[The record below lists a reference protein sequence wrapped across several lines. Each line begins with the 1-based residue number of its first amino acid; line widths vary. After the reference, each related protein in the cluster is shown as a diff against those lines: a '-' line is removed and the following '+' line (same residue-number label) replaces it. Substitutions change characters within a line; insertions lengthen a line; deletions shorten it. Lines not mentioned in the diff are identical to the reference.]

1 MNAGQGWAFLVVTS
15 KTCPACAR
23 FSQSGIERNILD
35 AVRQRFPQMAI
46 EKVEFTHN
54 SPVGAPPNF
63 PQAFR
68 RGTNR
73 ILLRAFPTLFLVK
86 FNGAKYSPNASFSQV
101 YALHHNVDLERF
113 TIEPG
118 IRQSESPEGVVAWI
132 QQMMGTSSS
141 PPSTQPTSSRPTTHQ
156 LPSTHQVNAP
166 PRNPYNPIPGQ
177 PNVPL
182 YSNTLP
188 RHPSTS
194 VPKTSTNRAFFY

>member
-1 MNAGQGWAFLVVTS
+1 M
-15 KTCPACAR
+15 
-23 FSQSGIERNILD
+23 
-35 AVRQRFPQMAI
+35 AV
-46 EKVEFTHN
+46 EKVEFTQN

-86 FNGAKYSPNASFSQV
+86 FNGAKYSPNASFSQA
-101 YALHHNVDLERF
+101 YALHHNVNLERF

-118 IRQSESPEGVVAWI
+118 MRQSESPEGVVAWI
-132 QQMMGTSSS
+132 QQAMSASSS
-141 PPSTQPTSSRPTTHQ
+141 LPSTQPTSSRPTAPQ
-156 LPSTHQVNAP
+156 LPSTHQVSVP

-194 VPKTSTNRAFFY
+194 VPKTNTNRGYFY